1 LGHGLGL
8 VGFWL
13 LDYSGDTMSI
23 SEYEFFGVSSHAN
36 AKNTRCT
43 DGEGVSGMAKTSSK
57 TQSKKRYEV
66 IMVKETEV
74 KSAVLC
80 TLALLAGLCCVAL
93 LGCTHPVEE
102 SAEYKDAEVELIP
115 LPASNIDWEN
125 VA

>member
-1 LGHGLGL
+1 
-8 VGFWL
+8 
-13 LDYSGDTMSI
+13 
-23 SEYEFFGVSSHAN
+23 
-36 AKNTRCT
+36 
-43 DGEGVSGMAKTSSK
+43 MAKTSSK

-93 LGCTHPVEE
+93 LGCTDPVEE
-102 SAEYKDAEVELIP
+102 SAEYKEVEVELVP